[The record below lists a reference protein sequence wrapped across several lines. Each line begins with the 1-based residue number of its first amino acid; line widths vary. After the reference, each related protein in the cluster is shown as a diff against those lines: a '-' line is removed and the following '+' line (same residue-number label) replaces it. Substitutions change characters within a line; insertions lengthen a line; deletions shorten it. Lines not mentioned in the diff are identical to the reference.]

1 MRSWRKTT
9 WVIAIWTALM
19 VLWIGSGISATAES
33 ASHSTAAAAGVTIGV
48 TLLFLM
54 WLLVLAPLALVWFAT
69 RPKNN
74 FMVYGP
80 LGQQTMVSE
89 KEAAKR
95 VAKQG
100 WTYQPVTRSA
110 QPAPA
115 ALVEPQRSV
124 AQ

>member
-1 MRSWRKTT
+1 MA
-9 WVIAIWTALM
+9 V
-19 VLWIGSGISATAES
+19 WIVGGISATAEK
-33 ASHSTAAAAGVTIGV
+33 AGESTAYAAGATIGV

-74 FMVYGP
+74 VVVYGP

-100 WTYQPVTRSA
+100 WTYQPVAKSDDLANRIGAVESQLSA
-110 QPAPA
+110 Q
-115 ALVEPQRSV
+115 S
-124 AQ
+124 